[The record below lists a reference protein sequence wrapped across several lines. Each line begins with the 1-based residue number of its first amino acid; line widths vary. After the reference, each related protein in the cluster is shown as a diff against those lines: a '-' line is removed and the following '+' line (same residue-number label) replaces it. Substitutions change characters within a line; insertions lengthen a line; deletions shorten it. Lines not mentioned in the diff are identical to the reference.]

1 MAILSFVKIK
11 NFNSNVNFHPVNSLF
26 KKYSKFP
33 PNEQAATSIQHIPW
47 LALTDI
53 AAGGC
58 LTAADFTIPE
68 CAGVSVITELC
79 SLLLSE
85 AILLYLS
92 LSRIYLSLSLS
103 RVVSNSLFFWVS
115 EYFSYSNPYN
125 RERYSVQSLQKIDLR
140 ASGLKKV
147 QP

>member
-1 MAILSFVKIK
+1 MANLPFIKIK
-11 NFNSNVNFHPVNSLF
+11 NFNSNVNFHPVSSLF
-26 KKYSKFP
+26 KNYSKFS
-33 PNEQAATSIQHIPW
+33 PNEPTAIFIQNIPW
-47 LALTDI
+47 LASTDI

-58 LTAADFTIPE
+58 LTTADFTIPE
-68 CAGVSVITELC
+68 CAGVSVIAELC

-92 LSRIYLSLSLS
+92 LSRMYLSLSLS

>member
-1 MAILSFVKIK
+1 MANLSFVKIK
-11 NFNSNVNFHPVNSLF
+11 NFNSNVNFHPVSSLF

-33 PNEQAATSIQHIPW
+33 PNEQTATSIQHIPW
-47 LALTDI
+47 LASTDI

-68 CAGVSVITELC
+68 CDGVSVIVELC

-92 LSRIYLSLSLS
+92 LSRMYLSLSLS